1 MVTTTTE
8 KPEFSTIED
17 AVTALARGHMVVV
30 VDSPRRENEGDLVMT
45 ADRVTPAAINFMA
58 KYGRGLICVPML
70 EERLEGLGIPA
81 MTVRNSDPKGTAF
94 HVSVDHRETSTGI
107 SARDRALTIAALA
120 EPLSRREDFTQPG
133 HVFPLAY
140 RKGGVLKRQGHTE
153 AAVDLMLLAGFT
165 PTAVICEIAG
175 DDGEMARVPQLLRFA
190 WEHRQKIITIEDLV
204 AYRRR
209 REPLVERASQ
219 ARIPLEQGEFTAVAY
234 RGLVDER
241 EHVAL
246 VYGDPKPD
254 EDVLVRVHSE
264 CLTGDVFGSQ
274 RCDCGTQLEL
284 ALKTITGHGSG
295 VVVYLRGHEGRG
307 IGLIE
312 KLHAYALQD
321 YQQLDTVEAN
331 LALGHPGD
339 ARDYA
344 IGMQILAD
352 LGVQRVRLL
361 TNNPS
366 KRAGLETYGVSIV
379 EDVPLVA
386 KPTPENVAYLS
397 AKQRRMGHT
406 LGLPAARKGP

>member
-1 MVTTTTE
+1 
-8 KPEFSTIED
+8 
-17 AVTALARGHMVVV
+17 
-30 VDSPRRENEGDLVMT
+30 
-45 ADRVTPAAINFMA
+45 
-58 KYGRGLICVPML
+58 
-70 EERLEGLGIPA
+70 
-81 MTVRNSDPKGTAF
+81 
-94 HVSVDHRETSTGI
+94 
-107 SARDRALTIAALA
+107 
-120 EPLSRREDFTQPG
+120 
-133 HVFPLAY
+133 
-140 RKGGVLKRQGHTE
+140 
-153 AAVDLMLLAGFT
+153 MLLAGFT